1 MNWLDRIIVDAAFAA
16 LLRNRRTIVA
26 ASVCSG
32 RIHDPE
38 AAKVADINAMYT
50 EAHDD
55 NEGSYQHLP
64 TCMGGQGRSDAEIE
78 SWGETL
84 CSFFTILGVGLVVA
98 VVMFVAAIVAK
109 GVV

>member
-1 MNWLDRIIVDAAFAA
+1 MNWLDKIIVDAAFAA
-16 LLRNRRTIVA
+16 LIRNRRAIVA

-32 RIHDPE
+32 RIHDSE
-38 AAKVADINAMYT
+38 AAKVADINAMFTAT
-50 EAHDD
+50 EE
-55 NEGSYQHLP
+55 NEVSYQHLP
-64 TCMGGQGRSDAEIE
+64 PCMGGQERSNAEIE

-84 CSFFTILGVGLVVA
+84 VSAMTIFGVGVLVA

>member
-1 MNWLDRIIVDAAFAA
+1 M
-16 LLRNRRTIVA
+16 NRRQRLYAMRARHLTLA
-26 ASVCSG
+26 AVVS
-32 RIHDPE
+32 
-38 AAKVADINAMYT
+38 AAPLFASCDSSNQQPSANFQSSRPS
-50 EAHDD
+50 D

-84 CSFFTILGVGLVVA
+84 CSFFTILGVGLVVG

-109 GVV
+109 GGV